1 MKLHQPSTAGV
12 RAIRRIAAVVAA
24 TLFIAT
30 GVHAGAGAI
39 ADREY
44 AEAVQTF
51 RSGRMAEAFGRFA
64 ALANRGDPDSA
75 RVALFL
81 HQYGP
86 ALYGKHWD
94 AFPQDVAYWGTLVRN
109 SGNSARANSE
119 FAPTVLNP
127 QKPKTRVAARNGKAP
142 VLQSVAA
149 AP

>member
-1 MKLHQPSTAGV
+1 MKLHQETHASV
-12 RAIRRIAAVVAA
+12 RAIRRAVAVVAA

-30 GVHAGAGAI
+30 GAQAGAGAI

-44 AEAVQTF
+44 AEAVQSF
-51 RSGRMAEAFGRFA
+51 RNGRMAEAFGRFVD
-64 ALANRGDPDSA
+64 LANRGDPDSA

-109 SGNSARANSE
+109 SGTSARATGE

-127 QKPKTRVAARNGKAP
+127 QKPKTRVAARSGKAAP
-142 VLQSVAA
+142 IKNVAA
-149 AP
+149 P